1 MANDTHQ
8 KAFIW
13 YIPRES
19 RPYCCLKC
27 LSEGPGSSN
36 VNDHGLFK
44 QPPLH
49 GLKFKAAARSWSWII
64 MRVNDATNL
73 EVVKFAPFKIDR
85 YIFKKLVVHKSFKV
99 HF

>member
-1 MANDTHQ
+1 MNDH
-8 KAFIW
+8 
-13 YIPRES
+13 
-19 RPYCCLKC
+19 
-27 LSEGPGSSN
+27 
-36 VNDHGLFK
+36 DHGLFK

-85 YIFKKLVVHKSFKV
+85 YILKFGCS
-99 HF
+99 